1 MDFLVLPGS
10 HFSVRSVR
18 TEAQKEMIR
27 RLKTKTTLFNG
38 RYKHLEVKMWVNNWV
53 VRFQQIALEIAL
65 MRYSEE
71 PCRVWISYCIC
82 AFDVLSRKRVENDIH
97 RCSKEQNGMVKVK

>member
-53 VRFQQIALEIAL
+53 VRFQQIAL

-71 PCRVWISYCIC
+71 PCRVWIHTV
-82 AFDVLSRKRVENDIH
+82 FVLLMFCHENALKMIFIVAQ
-97 RCSKEQNGMVKVK
+97 RNKMEW